1 MDDTNLWAGLRED
14 NDAISTLAKGHDSI
28 KSWGNN
34 LLAVGGE
41 LGPDKCMYT
50 LHEMRPTGDGE
61 WEYVQERVLKEAW
74 TTAPANG
81 ADVDGLWEVSTD
93 PED

>member
-14 NDAISTLAKGHDSI
+14 NDAISTLVKGHDSI

-41 LGPDKCMYT
+41 LRPDKCMYT
-50 LHEMRPTGDGE
+50 LHEMRPTG
-61 WEYVQERVLKEAW
+61 
-74 TTAPANG
+74 TASGSTSKRECPKK
-81 ADVDGLWEVSTD
+81 VGLRRQQMAQTWMVCGK
-93 PED
+93 